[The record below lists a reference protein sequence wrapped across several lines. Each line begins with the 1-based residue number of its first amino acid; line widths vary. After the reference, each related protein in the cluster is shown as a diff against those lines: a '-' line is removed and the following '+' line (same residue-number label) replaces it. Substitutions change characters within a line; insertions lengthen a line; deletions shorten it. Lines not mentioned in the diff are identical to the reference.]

1 MLTRCIFGYFF
12 SCCFMYPIQAFWFGA
27 DAAAET
33 MPMSPLLPI
42 SLASRSTSLVPIWA
56 VEAWLTNRS
65 RQDGASES
73 YMTTVMPLAMAAFSV
88 GHSAVGSV
96 ADTMRMLAP
105 LVTDAWM
112 AGSSDAGVAAVPLVS
127 VPVSPS
133 AWSPAIAPPDFAL
146 SAIVKYCAPR
156 SLGMT

>member
-12 SCCFMYPIQAFWFGA
+12 SCCFMKPIQAFWFGA

-65 RQDGASES
+65 RQAGASES
-73 YMTTVMPLAMAAFSV
+73 YMTTVMPLAMAEFSV
-88 GHSAVGSV
+88 GHSADGSV
-96 ADTMRMLAP
+96 ADTMRTLAP
-105 LVTDAWM
+105 LVTADWI
-112 AGSSDAGVAAVPLVS
+112 AGICEAGVAAVPLVS

-133 AWSPAIAPPDFAL
+133 ALSAASAPPEFTL
-146 SAIVKYCAPR
+146 SAVVKYGLPR
-156 SLGMT
+156 FFGMT